1 MEENLDPSLT
11 IAGDSD
17 TFASGLCLDDDTLL
31 GDSLSVG
38 RLDLPEPPASQN
50 PAQWFNHGLAMLKKG
65 AWSHAVEVFEK
76 CLNTEQ
82 SDQDM
87 ISRSYALKGYALSK
101 HGRIEEAIVCYKSCL
116 EINSESIEALSG
128 LACSM
133 VDMNRLDKALK
144 YSMKACAARPE
155 NGPLRYNLGN
165 IHLRMNQLDQAV
177 AAYGA
182 SISLLVGLFPA
193 WVNLAAAQAAMKNYD
208 KALESLDYA
217 VVLKPDSRRVH
228 VNRGIVLARL
238 KRWEEASVALAKSIT
253 IAPEYARS
261 YIILSL
267 VESCRG
273 NDIQAISVLNTCIDR
288 GLLLPNAYHNLGLI
302 HSRLGNHEQALA
314 AYMTAVQMRPE
325 YAKAY
330 RSMGREHLAH
340 QEHAEARAAFE
351 KAIEYRPS
359 LASAWVG
366 LADLA
371 TIDGDLGKCIECLNS
386 AISHEPLDPD
396 INSKMVM
403 ALVEKGDMQKASH
416 HYEILEQQAPRKAKK
431 IKSFVYPDRA

>member
-1 MEENLDPSLT
+1 MAENLDPSLT

-38 RLDLPEPPASQN
+38 RLDLPEPPSSQN
-50 PAQWFNHGLAMLKKG
+50 PAKWFNHGLAILKKG
-65 AWSHAVEVFEK
+65 AWSHAIEVFDQ
-76 CLNTEQ
+76 CLSTEHT
-82 SDQDM
+82 DQDM
-87 ISRSYALKGYALSK
+87 IARSYALKGYALAK
-101 HGRIEEAIVCYKSCL
+101 HGRVEEAIVCYKSCL
-116 EINSESIEALSG
+116 EINEESIEALSG

-133 VDMNRLDKALK
+133 ADMNRLDKALK

-165 IHLRMNQLDQAV
+165 IYLRMNELEQAV

-193 WVNLAAAQAAMKNYD
+193 WVNLAAAHAAMKEYD
-208 KALESLDYA
+208 KALEALDYA
-217 VVLKPDSRRVH
+217 VVLQPDSRRAH
-228 VNRGIVLARL
+228 VNRGLVLARL
-238 KRWEEASVALAKSIT
+238 KRWEEASAALAKSIN
-253 IAPEYARS
+253 IAPEYARG

-288 GLLLPNAYHNLGLI
+288 GLMLPKAYHNLGLI

-314 AYMTAVQMRPE
+314 AYMTAVQIRPE
-325 YAKAY
+325 YAKAF
-330 RSMGREHLAH
+330 RSMGIEHLKH
-340 QEHAEARAAFE
+340 QEHAEAREAFE

-371 TIDGDLGKCIECLNS
+371 RIDNDPEKCLGLLES
-386 AISHEPLDPD
+386 AISHDPLDPE
-396 INSKMVM
+396 INSKLVM
-403 ALVEKGDMQKASH
+403 ALVENGDQQKARH
-416 HYEILEQQAPRKAKK
+416 QFQILEQQAPRKANK
-431 IKSFVYPDRA
+431 IKSFVYPEEA